1 MKRTGLR
8 MQELVS
14 AMISSSHRGE
24 RQRQKALFCSDH
36 GGKLKRLATREGATT
51 SLLDV
56 LIKSLC
62 IVLVLSINV
71 FGQETTTLNGRIQK
85 IMRRPEYAHSTFAI
99 EFLSLDSGKPIYRWN
114 ADKLVVPGSTTKLV
128 TEGTALELLGSDYR
142 FHTHVYRTGEL
153 KPNGTLAGDIV
164 LVAGG
169 DPNLSGRI
177 QPDETLGFENEDHSY
192 GGADSKGVGSDPLLA
207 VHELAQQ
214 IVHKGIKRI
223 QGRVLIDARLFPEG
237 THELGTGVVISP
249 IVVND
254 NVVDVIA
261 SVGATEGSPVHLQ
274 IAPKT
279 AYVQFVNKATTG
291 KADSKADINYGD
303 DKINP
308 DGTHTVTV
316 TGSVPVGKPV
326 GMMAYPVPEPSRF
339 AEVVFTEA
347 LREKGVQ
354 VKTTGERKPPDFKAL
369 SANYKDENLIAEH
382 VSPPL
387 KEEVKITLKVS
398 QNLHASMTPY
408 LLGALLGHA
417 EKDIDQAGFDLEHEF
432 LKKNGLDLT
441 AACQSD
447 GAGGNALFTADFI
460 AQYLLVMSK
469 QKDFADF
476 ERGLPIMGRDGT
488 LAKIQTDSAAAGHV
502 FAKTGTDLIGNSLNK
517 NLMVMGKG
525 LSGYMETKSG
535 QKLVL
540 ALYVNNVSVPEDPL
554 VQKIVGEALGEIA
567 SAAYDAQL
575 PSESA
580 TSAVH

>member
-1 MKRTGLR
+1 V
-8 MQELVS
+8 Q
-14 AMISSSHRGE
+14 
-24 RQRQKALFCSDH
+24 
-36 GGKLKRLATREGATT
+36 
-51 SLLDV
+51 
-56 LIKSLC
+56 
-62 IVLVLSINV
+62 
-71 FGQETTTLNGRIQK
+71 
-85 IMRRPEYAHSTFAI
+85 
-99 EFLSLDSGKPIYRWN
+99 
-114 ADKLVVPGSTTKLV
+114 
-128 TEGTALELLGSDYR
+128 
-142 FHTHVYRTGEL
+142 
-153 KPNGTLAGDIV
+153 
-164 LVAGG
+164 
-169 DPNLSGRI
+169 
-177 QPDETLGFENEDHSY
+177 
-192 GGADSKGVGSDPLLA
+192 
-207 VHELAQQ
+207 
-214 IVHKGIKRI
+214 
-223 QGRVLIDARLFPEG
+223 
-237 THELGTGVVISP
+237 
-249 IVVND
+249 
-254 NVVDVIA
+254 
-261 SVGATEGSPVHLQ
+261 LQ

-326 GMMAYPVPEPSRF
+326 VMMAYPVPEPRRF

-347 LREKGVQ
+347 LRDKGVQ
-354 VKTTGERKPPDFKAL
+354 VKATGERNTPDFKAL

-417 EKDIDQAGFDLEHEF
+417 EKDIDQAGFDLEHDF

-447 GAGGNALFTADFI
+447 GAGGDALFTADFI

-476 ERGLPIMGRDGT
+476 QRGLPIMGRDGT

-502 FAKTGTDLIGNSLNK
+502 FAKTGTDLGGNSLNK
-517 NLMVMGKG
+517 NLMVRGKG

-540 ALYVNNVSVPEDPL
+540 ALYVNNVSIPEGPEL

-575 PSESA
+575 PSEPA
-580 TSAVH
+580 MSAVHLP